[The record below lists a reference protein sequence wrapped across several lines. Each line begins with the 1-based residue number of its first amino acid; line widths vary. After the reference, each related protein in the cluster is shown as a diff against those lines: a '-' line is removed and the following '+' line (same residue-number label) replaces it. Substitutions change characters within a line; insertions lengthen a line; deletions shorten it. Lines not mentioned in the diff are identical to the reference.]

1 MSRNIINRV
10 LLVADH
16 VINTGNTI
24 RETASFFNIS
34 KSTVHKDLKERL
46 LEIDINKYAIV
57 KKIMEEHINTR
68 HIRGGEATR
77 KLFFR
82 KKQLT
87 L

>member
-1 MSRNIINRV
+1 MSKNIINRV
-10 LLVADH
+10 LLVADY
-16 VINTGNTI
+16 VIDTGHTI

-46 LEIDINKYAIV
+46 LEIDINKYNIV

>member
-1 MSRNIINRV
+1 MSKNIINRV
-10 LLVADH
+10 LLVADY
-16 VINTGNTI
+16 VIDTGNTI

-46 LEIDINKYAIV
+46 LEIDINKYNIV
-57 KKIMEEHINTR
+57 KNIMKEHINTR
-68 HIRGGEATR
+68 HIRGGEATK

>member
-46 LEIDINKYAIV
+46 LEIDINKYTIV

>member
-1 MSRNIINRV
+1 MSKNIINRV
-10 LLVADH
+10 LLVADY
-16 VINTGNTI
+16 VIDTGHTI

-46 LEIDINKYAIV
+46 LEIDIKKYNIV
-57 KKIMEEHINTR
+57 KKIMKEHINTR
-68 HIRGGEATR
+68 HIRGGEATK

>member
-46 LEIDINKYAIV
+46 LEIDINKYNIV
-57 KKIMEEHINTR
+57 KNIMKEHINTR
-68 HIRGGEATR
+68 HIRGGEATK